1 MVSLLREVSGSS
13 TSQLLAEND
22 HSGSTHPN
30 LGERLTIL
38 WRTADDHDLQALPAP
53 LILPRREAT
62 SGVWLEHSR
71 PQVIVGVQRM
81 DGVHIDV
88 DASHGDRDR
97 TSDPPLSTRQPG
109 RGIGAC
115 SRLHRLVGR
124 PSLSDHLAVRRFPQ
138 VNRTCI
144 PLGEDD
150 GVVPPPHHDL
160 AARRRRGDRYEMTS
174 RHPLDSRRREQRS
187 ESNGGGCASSP
198 DLTRLLCDP
207 QNTGT
212 SKARGNSGGGRRG
225 GHAPSVART
234 WPTKFI
240 TSPAWIT

>member
-53 LILPRREAT
+53 LILRRREAT

-115 SRLHRLVGR
+115 SQLHRLVGR

-144 PLGEDD
+144 PMGEDD

-160 AARRRRGDRYEMTS
+160 AARRRRGDRYEVS
-174 RHPLDSRRREQRS
+174 RRHPLDSRRREHRS
-187 ESNGGGCASSP
+187 ESHPA
-198 DLTRLLCDP
+198 DLPGAPERTSMFRDP
-207 QNTGT
+207 QNAGT
-212 SKARGNSGGGRRG
+212 LKSPDTSGR
-225 GHAPSVART
+225 
-234 WPTKFI
+234 
-240 TSPAWIT
+240 